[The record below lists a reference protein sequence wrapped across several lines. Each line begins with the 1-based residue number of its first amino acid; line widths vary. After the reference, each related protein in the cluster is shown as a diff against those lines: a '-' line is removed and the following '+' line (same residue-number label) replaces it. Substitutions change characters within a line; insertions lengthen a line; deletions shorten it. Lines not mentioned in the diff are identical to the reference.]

1 MACCFFNRAHQARMK
16 RLRPYVLFSDELE
29 FIVHITP
36 EWRATAPPLDH
47 FIGDGM
53 KGDGA

>member
-1 MACCFFNRAHQARMK
+1 MK